1 MLGNRHRHTHTQ
13 TKYCNPCCA
22 CKPRVNKEEGKDG
35 QTAVHGMHVVPC
47 ESIDDCTYKSTE
59 MDKLLALRAKVE
71 SLQRDVGG
79 LEAIVLNLDQS
90 WEDFNTLETQVIPM
104 YLSNCLYFMICHM
117 HVTQSAA
124 FMVECI

>member
-1 MLGNRHRHTHTQ
+1 
-13 TKYCNPCCA
+13 
-22 CKPRVNKEEGKDG
+22 
-35 QTAVHGMHVVPC
+35 MHVVPC

-124 FMVECI
+124 FMVERI